1 MIKILHSSETDLER
15 SFVGRSVREEVRA
28 SVAAILEDV
37 RKYGDAALRQYTE
50 RFDGIIPEPL
60 EVTPLMMDQA
70 LKETGEAFLGIL
82 ERAAQNIRE
91 YHRKQ
96 LRQGYTV
103 QREDGTVLGQRILPI
118 EKVGI
123 YIPGGTAA
131 YPSSVLMNAIPAKI
145 AGCREIV
152 MVSPPGRD
160 GRIPPA
166 VLAAAGI
173 AGVDRIFQVG
183 GAQAVAALAY
193 GTESVPRVDKILGP
207 GNVYVTEAKRQVFGQ
222 VAIDM
227 IAGPSEILVISDGLS
242 DPAWIAADLLS
253 QAEHDKNASAILLTD
268 SEALAAAVAAEI
280 DRQLELLP
288 RREIASASIENNGKI
303 ILCGDIAE
311 AMELANRIAPE
322 HLELCMEDPFGWLQ
336 KVQNAGSVFLG
347 RNCPEALGDYYGGT
361 NHILPTG
368 GTVRFSSALGVDDFI
383 RKTQYLY
390 YTPNGLEQAAEDVSR
405 FAEKEG
411 LTGHA
416 RSVLIRQDRK
426 ETI

>member
-1 MIKILHSSETDLER
+1 M
-15 SFVGRSVREEVRA
+15 
-28 SVAAILEDV
+28 
-37 RKYGDAALRQYTE
+37 
-50 RFDGIIPEPL
+50 
-60 EVTPLMMDQA
+60 
-70 LKETGEAFLGIL
+70 
-82 ERAAQNIRE
+82 
-91 YHRKQ
+91 
-96 LRQGYTV
+96 
-103 QREDGTVLGQRILPI
+103 
-118 EKVGI
+118 
-123 YIPGGTAA
+123 
-131 YPSSVLMNAIPAKI
+131 
-145 AGCREIV
+145 
-152 MVSPPGRD
+152 
-160 GRIPPA
+160 
-166 VLAAAGI
+166 
-173 AGVDRIFQVG
+173 
-183 GAQAVAALAY
+183 
-193 GTESVPRVDKILGP
+193 
-207 GNVYVTEAKRQVFGQ
+207 
-222 VAIDM
+222 
-227 IAGPSEILVISDGLS
+227 
-242 DPAWIAADLLS
+242 
-253 QAEHDKNASAILLTD
+253 
-268 SEALAAAVAAEI
+268 AAEI

-322 HLELCMEDPFGWLQ
+322 HLELCVEDPFGWLQ